1 MNFCTID
8 FETANNERASAC
20 QVGVVVYE
28 NNEIIKKW
36 DSLINP
42 EAEFIWLHHTSKH
55 GIALK
60 DVLDSPTFPQIF
72 KEIEILTKEA
82 TVFHKSM
89 FDRQVYEKSANR
101 YNIKIPKLN
110 WLDATELI
118 KSVWIDL
125 SDYSLGGVCK
135 YLNYSYNEHHAL
147 EDAMALGHVIQAAL
161 KINGEFDLNKLK
173 KNKEILKN
181 DIKREKIKMISSDSG
196 PLNGSLFIFSEV
208 NNKKTLAEM
217 AFDKG
222 ASVIDHVTSKVTHLV
237 VGDSLSEG
245 RIAKT
250 TKVKRVE
257 ELNLNGENIVIMSE
271 STYINYIKSIG

>member
-1 MNFCTID
+1 MNKL
-8 FETANNERASAC
+8 NNHR
-20 QVGVVVYE
+20 
-28 NNEIIKKW
+28 EII
-36 DSLINP
+36 
-42 EAEFIWLHHTSKH
+42 
-55 GIALK
+55 ALLRLK
-60 DVLDSPTFPQIF
+60 PMIQNL
-72 KEIEILTKEA
+72 
-82 TVFHKSM
+82 
-89 FDRQVYEKSANR
+89 Y
-101 YNIKIPKLN
+101 
-110 WLDATELI
+110 
-118 KSVWIDL
+118 
-125 SDYSLGGVCK
+125 
-135 YLNYSYNEHHAL
+135 NYSYNEHHAL